1 MRNVNK
7 SFEIIDKNIYV
18 SLKILFIDKCKSFL
32 KTLHVIEKFIDLLI
46 IKIRTRF
53 VQLILFFFSIE

>member
-32 KTLHVIEKFIDLLI
+32 KALHVIENFIDLLI